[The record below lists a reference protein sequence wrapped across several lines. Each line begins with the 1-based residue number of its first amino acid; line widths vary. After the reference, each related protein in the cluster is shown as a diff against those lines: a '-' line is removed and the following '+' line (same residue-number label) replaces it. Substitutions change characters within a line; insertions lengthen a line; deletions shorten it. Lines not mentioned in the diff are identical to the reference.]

1 MNQEVMNHFGPHVA
15 APRSFDTLRIMIA
28 SPERI
33 RAWSFGEIKKP
44 ETINYRT
51 FKPER
56 DGLFCAR
63 IFGPTK
69 DYECL
74 CGKYKRMK
82 FKGVICEKCGTE
94 VTLSKVRRERM
105 GHIELAAPVAHIW
118 FLKSLPSRI
127 GLLLDMQLKTLEQIL
142 YFERFVVV
150 EPGLTDLKQYHP
162 LTEEEYLDAQERY
175 GEGSFKAG
183 IGAEAIRDLLVDL
196 DLEALRIKLREELE
210 AGYTEPKQKK
220 IIKRL
225 KLVEDLIQSGNR
237 PEWMILTV
245 VPVLPPDLRPLVPL
259 DGGRFAT
266 SDLNDLYRRVIN
278 RNNRLARLIELR
290 APDIIVRN
298 EKRMLQESVDALFDN
313 GRRGRAIV
321 GTSKRPLKSLTDMLK
336 GKQGRFRQNLL
347 GKRVDYSG
355 RSVIV
360 VGPELK
366 LHQVGLPKKMAL
378 ELFKPFIYA
387 RLDARGLSTTIKQ
400 AKKLVE
406 REHPEVWDVLDEVI
420 REHPVLINRAPTLH
434 RLGVQAFEPVL
445 IEGKAIQLHPL
456 VCAAFNADFDGDQM
470 AVHVPLSLEAQLEA
484 RVLMMSTNNILHP
497 ANGAPVIV
505 PSQDIVLG
513 LYYLSLEREGAPGE
527 GMQFIDIAEIEHALD
542 AGAVSLHARI
552 KTRWKSRDKE
562 GNEVSRI
569 VETTPG
575 RVLIADLLPRHP
587 NVPFEMV
594 NRLLT
599 KRDISNMIDVVYRH
613 CGQKSTVVFCD
624 QIMSLGFR
632 HAGYSG
638 ISFGK
643 DDMIIP
649 EEKEQLVRDAREQA
663 NAYEKD
669 YNDGLITQDE
679 KHNKVVEAWSK
690 CTEKVATVMMDRISA
705 AESPSEGGL
714 HNSIYMMAH
723 SGARGSPAQMKQLAG
738 MRGLMAKPSGEI
750 IETPIISNFR
760 EGLSVLEY
768 FNSTHGARKGLAD
781 TALKTANSGYLTRR
795 LVDVT
800 QDCIITEEDCKSDSG
815 ITLTPVIDSGEVI
828 VPLSKRIFGRVPV
841 EDILHPSSGAVL
853 AKAGEII
860 GEEEVEGVEASGLQQ
875 TKVRSVLTCKTTLGV
890 CAKCYGSDLARGTPV
905 NLGEAVGV
913 IAAQSI
919 GEPGTQLTMRTF
931 HVGGSARLVDQ
942 SLIEATAAGK
952 VAIENKKVIK
962 KAGDEHYTVMGR
974 NLRIRIVNPK
984 DENDEFVSFRV
995 EYGARLL
1002 VDDGTEVEWGDR
1014 LAEWDPYTAP
1024 ILTEVKGEV
1033 SFEGLV
1039 DKISLKEDIN
1049 ETTAI
1054 TQRVVIDWRNF
1065 KSNFQPTLVL
1075 RPHVEKLAGDENAVD
1090 SEDKPKKKTK
1100 TRQGDLRYLLPVGT
1114 LLLVRNGAE
1123 VKKGDVLAE
1132 VPKGEASAART
1143 IQARADGRILFEDL
1157 EEGFSLTM
1165 RDGKQA
1171 VPDWRN
1177 PALVVG
1183 GTRYTMPVGAVLSVV
1198 DGDTVAAGD
1207 VLARTPREARTR
1219 DITGGLPRVTELFEA
1234 RRPKDHAVLAEISG
1248 TVAFGRDRKN
1258 KRHLLLHP
1266 EDGEGAPVEYFVP
1279 RGRHLL
1285 VREGDFIE
1293 KGEYLLDGHP
1303 APHDILA
1310 ISGVEKLAEYL
1321 IREIQDVYRLQ
1332 GVTINDKH
1340 IEVIIRQM
1348 LQKVEIDKSGDTG
1361 FLAGEHIDRIEF
1373 EEMNR
1378 NMEAEGKQPASGR
1391 PVLLGI
1397 TKASLQTRSFV
1408 SAASFQET
1416 TRVLTAAA
1424 VSGKTDHL
1432 SGLKENVIVG
1442 RLIPVGTGHVV
1453 QKLKKQLPEG
1463 TPPGESV
1470 ENVAASKLAAG

>member
-1 MNQEVMNHFGPHVA
+1 MNQDIMNRFGNF
-15 APRSFDTLRIMIA
+15 APARNFDALRIMIA
-28 SPERI
+28 SPDRI
-33 RAWSFGEIKKP
+33 RAWSYGEIKKP

-51 FKPER
+51 FRPER

-127 GLLLDMQLKTLEQIL
+127 GLLLDMQLKSLEQVL

-150 EPGLTDLKQYHP
+150 EPGLTELKLYQ
-162 LTEEEYLDAQERY
+162 LLSEEEYIDAQERY
-175 GEGSFKAG
+175 GEGSFTAG
-183 IGAEAIRDLLVDL
+183 IGAEAIRDLLVSL
-196 DLEALRIKLREELE
+196 DLEALRLHLRDELN
-210 AGYTEPKQKK
+210 AATTDPKQKK

-225 KLVEDLIQSGNR
+225 KLVEDFIESGNR

-278 RNNRLARLIELR
+278 RNNRLGRLMELR

-298 EKRMLQESVDALFDN
+298 EKRMLQEAVDALFDN
-313 GRRGRAIV
+313 GRRGRTIV

-378 ELFKPFIYA
+378 ELFKPFIYS
-387 RLDARGLSTTIKQ
+387 RLEAKGLSATIKQ
-400 AKKLVE
+400 AKKMVE
-406 REHPEVWDVLDEVI
+406 REHSEVWDILAEVI
-420 REHPVLINRAPTLH
+420 REHPVLVNRAPTLH

-513 LYYLSLEREGAPGE
+513 LYYLSLEREGASGE

-542 AGAVSLHARI
+542 SGAVSLHARI

-562 GNEVSRI
+562 GEEVTRI

-575 RVLIADLLPRHP
+575 RALIADLLPRHP
-587 NVPFEMV
+587 SVPFEMV

-599 KRDISNMIDVVYRH
+599 KREISNMIDVVYRH

-624 QIMSLGFR
+624 QIMSLGFK

-649 EEKEQLVRDAREQA
+649 EEKEHLVRDARDQA

-679 KHNKVVEAWSK
+679 KHNKVVDVWSK

-705 AESPSEGGL
+705 SETPSEGGL

-800 QDCIITEEDCKSDSG
+800 QDCIITADDCGSDSG

-828 VPLSKRIFGRVPV
+828 VPLSKRIIGRVPV
-841 EDILHPSSGAVL
+841 EDVLHPSTGEVL

-860 GEEEVEGVEASGLQQ
+860 GEGEVEGIEASGLQQ
-875 TKVRSVLTCKTTLGV
+875 AKVRSVLTCNISLGV

-942 SLIEATAAGK
+942 SLIESTAEGK
-952 VAIENKKVIK
+952 VRIENRRVIQKKNE
-962 KAGDEHYTVMGR
+962 EHLIVMGR
-974 NLRIRIVNPK
+974 NLRIRIVNPQ
-984 DENDEFVSFRV
+984 DENDERASFRV

-1002 VDDGTEVEWGDR
+1002 VDDGAEVEWGDR

-1024 ILTEVKGEV
+1024 ILTEVEGKV
-1033 SFEGLV
+1033 SFEGLI
-1039 DKISLKEDIN
+1039 DKISLKEEIN

-1075 RPHVEKLAGDENAVD
+1075 RPQAEKVVESNDG
-1090 SEDKPKKKTK
+1090 SEDAPKRKAGAKGK
-1100 TRQGDLRYLLPVGT
+1100 QADVRHPLPVGT
-1114 LLLVRNGAE
+1114 LLMVKNGAK
-1123 VKKGDVLAE
+1123 VRKGDTLAE
-1132 VPKGEASAART
+1132 VPKGEVSAART
-1143 IQARADGRILFEDL
+1143 IQARVDGRVIFEDL

-1165 RDGKQA
+1165 RDGNQV

-1183 GTRYTMPVGAVLSVV
+1183 NTRYTMPVGAVLSVV
-1198 DGDTVAAGD
+1198 DGDGVAAGD

-1219 DITGGLPRVTELFEA
+1219 DITGGLPRVTEMFEA
-1234 RRPKDHAVLAEISG
+1234 RRPKDHAILAEISG

-1258 KRHLLLHP
+1258 KRHLLIHP
-1266 EDGEGAPVEYFVP
+1266 EDGGNPAEYFIP

-1361 FLAGEHIDRIEF
+1361 FLNGEHIDRIEF
-1373 EEMNR
+1373 NEMNR
-1378 NMEAEGKQPASGR
+1378 RMESEGRKPASGK

-1416 TRVLTAAA
+1416 TRVLTQAA

-1453 QKLKKQLPEG
+1453 QNLKKRLPSE
-1463 TPPGESV
+1463 PAANESV
-1470 ENVAASKLAAG
+1470 EESAASKLEAV